1 MEKVEKDKT
10 GMPGCRGKERRG
22 GAEERDTAYPGER
35 EQGRGR
41 RERGNEGCVGE
52 GGGVGFN

>member
-10 GMPGCRGKERRG
+10 GMPGCRGKERGG

-52 GGGVGFN
+52 GVGFN